1 MSKII
6 KNDLD
11 ECVKNYLKSLSKYK
25 SLTKSEERIF
35 LEDYKFNNNIDARNT
50 VILCNLKYACS
61 IANDYRGKGVD
72 FSDLIAEANDGLME
86 AIEKFDIN
94 QDIKFITYAR
104 WWILQRVLSRINDK
118 YKHNTYE
125 IPSEKDKQ
133 ESDDSDQPL
142 TNYNEYDCLIV
153 DDIDKEQNSVDK
165 KYYLHNLLDLLND
178 RERDIIV
185 RYYGIDGEKENLYEI
200 SENYKL
206 SSERIRQIME
216 GAFKKIRSFA
226 MVS

>member
-11 ECVKNYLKSLSKYK
+11 ECVKNYLKNLSKYK
-25 SLTKSEERIF
+25 TLTKSEERVF
-35 LEDYKFNNNIDARNT
+35 LEDYKYNNNIEARNT
-50 VILCNLKYACS
+50 IILCNLKYACS
-61 IANDYRGKGVD
+61 IANEYRGKGVE

-104 WWILQRVLSRINDK
+104 WWIMQRVTSRIANM
-118 YKHNTYE
+118 YKHNTYD
-125 IPSEKDKQ
+125 IPYEKEKQ
-133 ESDDSDQPL
+133 EDDDEQPL
-142 TNYNEYDCLIV
+142 TNNNDYDCLIV
-153 DDIDKEQNSVDK
+153 DDIDKQQNNIDK
-165 KYYLHNLLDLLND
+165 KYYLHTLLDMLNE

-216 GAFKKIRSFA
+216 GAFRKIRSYA

>member
-1 MSKII
+1 MSKIV

-25 SLTKSEERIF
+25 SLTKREERVY
-35 LEDYKFNNNIDARNT
+35 LEDYKFNNNIEARNT
-50 VILCNLKYACS
+50 VIQCNLKYACS
-61 IANDYRGKGVD
+61 IANEHRGRGVE

-104 WWILQRVLSRINDK
+104 WWIIQKVTSRIANM
-118 YKHNTYE
+118 YKHNAYD
-125 IPSEKDKQ
+125 IPYEKDKQ
-133 ESDDSDQPL
+133 EDNDDEQPL
-142 TNYNEYDCLIV
+142 TNNNDYDSLIV
-153 DDIDKEQNSVDK
+153 DDIDKEQNSCDK
-165 KYYLHNLLDLLND
+165 KYYLHSLLNLLNE
-178 RERDIIV
+178 RERDIIT
-185 RYYGIDGEKENLYEI
+185 RYYGIDGDKENLYEI
-200 SENYKL
+200 SENYNL

-216 GAFKKIRSFA
+216 GAFKKIRSYA

>member
-25 SLTKSEERIF
+25 TLSKSEERVF
-35 LEDYKFNNNIDARNT
+35 LEDYKYNNNIEARNT
-50 VILCNLKYACS
+50 IILCNLKYACS
-61 IANDYRGKGVD
+61 IANEYRGRGVE

-104 WWILQRVLSRINDK
+104 WWIMQRVTSRIANM
-118 YKHNTYE
+118 YKHNTYD
-125 IPSEKDKQ
+125 IPYEKEKQ
-133 ESDDSDQPL
+133 EDDDEQPL
-142 TNYNEYDCLIV
+142 TNNNDYDCLIV
-153 DDIDKEQNSVDK
+153 DEIDKQQNNIDK
-165 KYYLHNLLDLLND
+165 KYYLHTLLDMLNE

-216 GAFKKIRSFA
+216 GAFRKIRSYA